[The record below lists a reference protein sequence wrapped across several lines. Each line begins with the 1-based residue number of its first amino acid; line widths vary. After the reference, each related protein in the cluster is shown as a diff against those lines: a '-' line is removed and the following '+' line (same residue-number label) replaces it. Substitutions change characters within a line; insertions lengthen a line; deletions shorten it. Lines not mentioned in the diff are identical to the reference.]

1 MRKYAVIT
9 LLFLVLDVFCG
20 ISFADRITCPHC
32 NGSGKEN
39 CITCHGSG
47 ICPTCNGARRTYI
60 PGFGGGDG
68 EYVYCQGCHGSGK
81 CWECNGNG
89 KQTCSRCSGRGYI
102 DTSAPAPENGNENG
116 QNTGGTL
123 SIGGYL
129 WALKVGDKYPENDY
143 GELRGKATVSGGTP
157 PYNWSVVKGELP
169 KGLCLAGPGDNERG
183 YVSNEHT
190 GAYVVLE
197 GIPALGGTY
206 NFTLQVKDS
215 TGASAEQD
223 FTVEIEG
230 GNIDE
235 LVIGGELHEGLAG
248 DYEQYVDN
256 NIYVSS
262 GGREPLTWSKAGGA
276 LPEGMEIE
284 TRRDSLYTNMHR
296 AALVGFL
303 PENSEGRYNFTVKV
317 VDADGRSVKKSYTF
331 VCRPV
336 YDIDPLP
343 EYGSLED
350 SDDLPAVSGNF
361 TETVNS
367 GAEYS
372 SHVEASAGTAPYTW
386 SVSYGELPPGV
397 TLSCSD
403 SETSAGGTG
412 TTGKYAHLTGKPEAA
427 GHYNFV
433 LKVTDSNNFSGARTF
448 TVKVNAIEADTN
460 NNTGNNNTGDDGNT
474 GNNNGNTGNN
484 NGNTGNNNTGNNNTG
499 NNNTG
504 NNGNTGNNN
513 TGNNGNTGNNNTG
526 NNNTDNNNTGNNGNT
541 GNNNTGNNNKGV
553 VVTPSGSGGGCNSR
567 AGLLGLAALLFIF
580 RRSK

>member
-1 MRKYAVIT
+1 M
-9 LLFLVLDVFCG
+9 G
-20 ISFADRITCPHC
+20 
-32 NGSGKEN
+32 
-39 CITCHGSG
+39 CHGSG
-47 ICPTCNGARRTYI
+47 ICSTCNGARRIYI

-81 CWECNGNG
+81 CWLCDGSG

-262 GGREPLTWSKAGGA
+262 GGREPFTWSKAGGT

-284 TRRDSLYTNMHR
+284 TREDIFARYC

-317 VDADGRSVKKSYTF
+317 VDADGRSAKKSYTF

-350 SDDLPAVSGNF
+350 SDNLPAVSGNF

-460 NNTGNNNTGDDGNT
+460 NNTGD
-474 GNNNGNTGNN
+474 

-504 NNGNTGNNN
+504 NN
-513 TGNNGNTGNNNTG
+513 
-526 NNNTDNNNTGNNGNT
+526 
-541 GNNNTGNNNKGV
+541 NTGNNNKGV
-553 VVTPSGSGGGCNSR
+553 VVAPSGGGGGCNSR